1 MSTRNYKVEFDP
13 TFFGGTY
20 TGHGNHALIPE
31 QLVEKV
37 GMSAA
42 FLKTTGHNP
51 ANIVH
56 FAEDLRF
63 DSKGLL
69 CTDEPAIDTST
80 DSTVELPAEGT
91 VQIPADESIQFP
103 EPTVIEIGDQPAQI
117 ETESQDV
124 PRLSKRK
131 YAA

>member
-13 TFFGGTY
+13 TFFGGNY
-20 TGHGNHALIPE
+20 TGQGNQVLVPE
-31 QLVEKV
+31 ELVQEV

-42 FLKTTGHNP
+42 FLKTTGHDP

-56 FAEDLRF
+56 YAEDVRF

-69 CTDEPAIDTST
+69 CTDEPAIDTAT
-80 DSTVELPAEGT
+80 DSTVELAAKGT
-91 VQIPADESIQFP
+91 IQIPADEPIQFP
-103 EPTVIEIGDQPAQI
+103 EPTVIEIGDQPVQI

-124 PRLSKRK
+124 PRLSRRNQ
-131 YAA
+131 AA

>member
-13 TFFGGTY
+13 TFFGGNY
-20 TGHGNHALIPE
+20 TGQGNQVLVPEALVQE
-31 QLVEKV
+31 V

-42 FLKTTGHNP
+42 FLKTTGHDP

-69 CTDEPAIDTST
+69 CTDEPAIDTTT
-80 DSTVELPAEGT
+80 DSTVELPAAGSI
-91 VQIPADESIQFP
+91 QIPAEEPIQFP
-103 EPTVIEIGDQPAQI
+103 EPTVIQVGDQPVQI
-117 ETESQDV
+117 ETESLDV

-131 YAA
+131 QAA